1 MDKNYIETHIINNNT
16 IDITT
21 LSPIKLITILMEQIE
36 TIKNI
41 TGEQKK
47 NYVIRILNDIIN
59 TDDNIFIKA
68 NNNNLIINIKLL
80 LDSKVVSDIIDTIV
94 LCVDGAVNINNQ
106 IKSGCCIPKK

>member
-1 MDKNYIETHIINNNT
+1 MDKSYIENHIINNNN
-16 IDITT
+16 IDIKT
-21 LSPIKLITILMEQIE
+21 LSPIKLITILMEHIE

-41 TGEQKK
+41 NGEEKK
-47 NYVIRILNDIIN
+47 KYVIRILNDFIN

-80 LDSKVVSDIIDTIV
+80 LDSKVVSDIIDTVV

-106 IKSGCCIPKK
+106 IKSSCCIPKK

>member
-1 MDKNYIETHIINNNT
+1 MDKSYIENHIINNN
-16 IDITT
+16 IDIKT
-21 LSPIKLITILMEQIE
+21 LSPIKLITILMEHIE

-41 TGEQKK
+41 NGEEKK
-47 NYVIRILNDIIN
+47 NYVIRILNDFIN

-80 LDSKVVSDIIDTIV
+80 LDSKVVSDIIDTVV

-106 IKSGCCIPKK
+106 IKSSCCIPKK